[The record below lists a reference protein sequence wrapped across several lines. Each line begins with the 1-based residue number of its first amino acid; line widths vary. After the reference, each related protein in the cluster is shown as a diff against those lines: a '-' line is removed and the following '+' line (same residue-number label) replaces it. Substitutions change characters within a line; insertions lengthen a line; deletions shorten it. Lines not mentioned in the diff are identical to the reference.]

1 MTVSQFVNKVLF
13 KVDDSTVNKVNG
25 TINDIKAT
33 ATKVL
38 GAIGIGFS
46 LVNMNALVEE
56 FDAINDKINFAVSG
70 LGDAKEA
77 QKDILAAANAVKTS
91 YSDMADVVTN
101 LVKANSDMFPIEEAI
116 SFSTNLTKLMKS
128 AGRNDSEIA
137 SIMDGMNKSFPKG
150 AVDTETLNK
159 MLEEAPETANYLAE
173 RLGVAKTEL
182 LQLATDGKISLEGM
196 KAAFVESSDE
206 IDTAFSQLNFSVSD
220 ALLNIRNKWGF
231 WLKETDEMLG
241 LTNTIGKVM
250 VKGFDMAMSA
260 LNRVRNGVVWLTDK
274 LGGTEKVV
282 KLIGIAMG
290 ALGLVGAVSSLKK
303 ITDFLD
309 KVSDR
314 LGLINKR
321 NLALVAGVL
330 ILALLVED
338 FINFMQGNDSVIGIL
353 FEKAGVDCD
362 KLRKDIIQIWENV
375 KTVLS
380 AIWQGIQNVAIP
392 VFQGIW
398 EAIKSVFEAIGG
410 VIEKIA
416 PKFANFISELASG
429 KVDTEK
435 WVKVG
440 EVIAKIGVAI
450 AGTVIAVKTAI
461 VVVRTVVGVVKGV
474 TAAISFLTSPVGLV
488 IVAIAALIA
497 IGALLWKNWDKIK
510 TFAIS
515 IWTSIKDFISGIL
528 TGVKDFF
535 VGIWDSISGF
545 ISGVWTGISSTIS
558 GALSAIW
565 GVISSIFLTIW
576 GFISETLTNIWN
588 GITST
593 FTNILNSITETVG
606 NIKNSIVEGFQAA
619 IDWITSLPAQ
629 ALQWGADIIQGIVD
643 GITGAVGKVG
653 EAVAGVAGKIK
664 SFLGFSEPEDG
675 PLSDFHTY
683 MPDMIQLMVEGIQKG
698 KSFVSNAIKDLTGGM
713 SDEVQ
718 NIDPNDGD
726 PDPKK
731 PKGGGSPEPTPP
743 PPDTNG
749 SPKSPQPKP
758 DISDWNPKDSAPK
771 PGAGTPISFPKP
783 QQPTVPADAQALS
796 APEPQRLPPVDF
808 SDGVDLVKGIASTVT
823 DGLHSLAAASDGKQ
837 EPVAQKSS
845 TDISDGISLVKEV
858 AGVVTTG
865 VRSLAD
871 AANEAAGGSGAV
883 KDALTFAGNALSSL
897 TNAVAKRPQTNQDFT
912 GEGTDSL
919 DAIKEVAKAVTGC
932 VQTLVDTVKENAGGS
947 ESLKDAMRFIGNGM
961 NALIGAATPRPST
974 VSTVTGSNNVS
985 RSVVQNIEIN
995 NKYEGDRAGQQKSSQ
1010 AAKQAGKDITSELA
1024 RGLSYA
1030 R

>member
-1 MTVSQFVNKVLF
+1 MAVTISEFINKVGF
-13 KVDDSTVNKVNG
+13 KVNSGDVQKVND
-25 TINDIKAT
+25 TISDIKST

-46 LVNMNALVEE
+46 LANMNALVEE

-128 AGRNDSEIA
+128 AGRNDAEIA
-137 SIMDGMNKSFPKG
+137 SIMDGMNKSFQKG

-173 RLGVAKTEL
+173 KLGVAKTEL

-241 LTNTIGKVM
+241 LTNTIGKFM

-260 LNRVRNGVVWLTDK
+260 INRLRNGVLWLSDK
-274 LGGTEKVV
+274 LGGTD
-282 KLIGIAMG
+282 KLLKILAISAG
-290 ALGLVGAVSSLKK
+290 A
-303 ITDFLD
+303 IF
-309 KVSDR
+309 
-314 LGLINKR
+314 
-321 NLALVAGVL
+321 LALNGGKILGFLKNVGTAIGSIKLQTLAIVAVI
-330 ILALLVED
+330 ILVALLVED
-338 FINFMQGNDSVIGIL
+338 FINFMQGNDSVIGAL
-353 FEKAGVDCD
+353 LEKAGVDVEAVRQ
-362 KLRKDIIQIWENV
+362 KIIDAWTKIKAFLFAAWGAIKTTCSAVWNGIRGFFAKHGEEIKSALVSVWEGVSAVLAAVWRIISTTAIAIWDGLKNFWSKHGEQIKTSFVNIWNGIKNLLTTVWNIIKGVATVVFGALTAFWNTWGSTIMTYFQGVWNTIKAVFSAALDVLADLFAVFSALFAGDWSGLWEAV
-375 KTVLS
+375 KQLASDVWNGILNIIGTILTSIWNVLS
-380 AIWQGIQNVAIP
+380 
-392 VFQGIW
+392 
-398 EAIKSVFEAIGG
+398 
-410 VIEKIA
+410 
-416 PKFANFISELASG
+416 
-429 KVDTEK
+429 
-435 WVKVG
+435 
-440 EVIAKIGVAI
+440 
-450 AGTVIAVKTAI
+450 
-461 VVVRTVVGVVKGV
+461 
-474 TAAISFLTSPVGLV
+474 
-488 IVAIAALIA
+488 
-497 IGALLWKNWDKIK
+497 
-510 TFAIS
+510 S
-515 IWTSIKDFISGIL
+515 IWS
-528 TGVKDFF
+528 
-535 VGIWDSISGF
+535 
-545 ISGVWTGISSTIS
+545 
-558 GALSAIW
+558 
-565 GVISSIFLTIW
+565 TIW

-653 EAVAGVAGKIK
+653 EAVKGVADKIK

-683 MPDMIQLMVEGIQKG
+683 MPDMLQLMAEGIQKG
-698 KSFVSNAIKDLTGGM
+698 KSVVGNAIKDLTGGM

-718 NIDPNDGD
+718 DVDPNDGA
-726 PDPKK
+726 PEPKK
-731 PKGGGSPEPTPP
+731 PKGGGSPKPTPP
-743 PPDTNG
+743 PPDTG
-749 SPKSPQPKP
+749 GGAPAGPTPQPP
-758 DISDWNPKDSAPK
+758 QAPAAA
-771 PGAGTPISFPKP
+771 GAGSLDI
-783 QQPTVPADAQALS
+783 
-796 APEPQRLPPVDF
+796 
-808 SDGVDLVKGIASTVT
+808 VKGVV
-823 DGLHSLAAASDGKQ
+823 GAATK
-837 EPVAQKSS
+837 
-845 TDISDGISLVKEV
+845 GIQTLV
-858 AGVVTTG
+858 
-865 VRSLAD
+865 
-871 AANEAAGGSGAV
+871 GAV
-883 KDALTFAGNALSSL
+883 KE
-897 TNAVAKRPQTNQDFT
+897 K
-912 GEGTDSL
+912 
-919 DAIKEVAKAVTGC
+919 
-932 VQTLVDTVKENAGGS
+932 AGGS
-947 ESLKDAMRFIGNGM
+947 EGLKDAMRFIGNGM
-961 NALIGAATPRPST
+961 NALMGAATPRPST

-1030 R
+1030 RQVV

>member
-1 MTVSQFVNKVLF
+1 MTIAEFINKVGF
-13 KVDDSTVNKVNG
+13 KVNTGDVQKVND
-25 TINDIKAT
+25 TISDIKST
-33 ATKVL
+33 ATKLL

-46 LVNMNALVEE
+46 LANMNALVEE

-128 AGRNDSEIA
+128 AGRNDAEIA
-137 SIMDGMNKSFPKG
+137 SIMDGMNKSFQKG

-173 RLGVAKTEL
+173 KLGVAKTEL

-206 IDTAFSQLNFSVSD
+206 IDAAFSQLNFSVSD

-241 LTNTIGKVM
+241 LTNTIGKFM

-260 LNRVRNGVVWLTDK
+260 INRLRNGVLWLSDK
-274 LGGTEKVV
+274 LGGTD
-282 KLIGIAMG
+282 KLLKILAISAG
-290 ALGLVGAVSSLKK
+290 A
-303 ITDFLD
+303 IF
-309 KVSDR
+309 
-314 LGLINKR
+314 
-321 NLALVAGVL
+321 LALNGGKILGFLKNVGTAIGSIKLQTLAIVAVI
-330 ILALLVED
+330 ILVALLVED
-338 FINFMQGNDSVIGIL
+338 FINFMQGNDSVIGAL
-353 FEKAGVDCD
+353 LEKAGVDVEAVRQ
-362 KLRKDIIQIWENV
+362 KIIDAWTKIKAFLFAAWGAIKTTCSAVWNGIRDFFAKHGEEIKSALVSVWEGVSAVLAAVWRIISTTAIAIWDGLKNFWSKHGEQIKTSFVNIWNGIKNLLTTVWNIIKGVATAVFGALTAFWNTWGSTIMTYFQGVWNTIKAVFSAALDVLADLFAVFSALFAGDWSGLWEAV
-375 KTVLS
+375 KQLASDVWNGILNIIGTILTSIWNVLS
-380 AIWQGIQNVAIP
+380 
-392 VFQGIW
+392 
-398 EAIKSVFEAIGG
+398 
-410 VIEKIA
+410 
-416 PKFANFISELASG
+416 
-429 KVDTEK
+429 
-435 WVKVG
+435 
-440 EVIAKIGVAI
+440 
-450 AGTVIAVKTAI
+450 
-461 VVVRTVVGVVKGV
+461 
-474 TAAISFLTSPVGLV
+474 
-488 IVAIAALIA
+488 
-497 IGALLWKNWDKIK
+497 
-510 TFAIS
+510 S
-515 IWTSIKDFISGIL
+515 IWS
-528 TGVKDFF
+528 
-535 VGIWDSISGF
+535 
-545 ISGVWTGISSTIS
+545 
-558 GALSAIW
+558 
-565 GVISSIFLTIW
+565 TIW

-653 EAVAGVAGKIK
+653 EAVKGVADKIK

-683 MPDMIQLMVEGIQKG
+683 MPDMLQLMAEGIQKG
-698 KSFVSNAIKDLTGGM
+698 KSVVSNAIKDLTGGM

-718 NIDPNDGD
+718 DVDPNDGA
-726 PDPKK
+726 PEPKK
-731 PKGGGSPEPTPP
+731 PKGGGSPKPTPP
-743 PPDTNG
+743 P
-749 SPKSPQPKP
+749 
-758 DISDWNPKDSAPK
+758 AAV
-771 PGAGTPISFPKP
+771 GAGGLDI
-783 QQPTVPADAQALS
+783 
-796 APEPQRLPPVDF
+796 
-808 SDGVDLVKGIASTVT
+808 VKGVV
-823 DGLHSLAAASDGKQ
+823 GAATK
-837 EPVAQKSS
+837 
-845 TDISDGISLVKEV
+845 GI
-858 AGVVTTG
+858 
-865 VRSLAD
+865 
-871 AANEAAGGSGAV
+871 
-883 KDALTFAGNALSSL
+883 
-897 TNAVAKRPQTNQDFT
+897 
-912 GEGTDSL
+912 
-919 DAIKEVAKAVTGC
+919 
-932 VQTLVDTVKENAGGS
+932 QTLVGTVKEKAGGS
-947 ESLKDAMRFIGNGM
+947 EGLKDAMRFIGNGM
-961 NALIGAATPRPST
+961 NALMGAATPRPST

>member
-1 MTVSQFVNKVLF
+1 MTIAEFINKVGF
-13 KVDDSTVNKVNG
+13 KVNTGDVQKVND
-25 TINDIKAT
+25 TISDIKST
-33 ATKVL
+33 ATKLL

-46 LVNMNALVEE
+46 LANMNALVEE

-128 AGRNDSEIA
+128 AGRNDAEIA
-137 SIMDGMNKSFPKG
+137 SIMDGMNKSFQKG

-173 RLGVAKTEL
+173 KLGVAKTEL

-206 IDTAFSQLNFSVSD
+206 IDAAFGQLNFSVSD

-241 LTNTIGKVM
+241 LTNTIGKFM

-260 LNRVRNGVVWLTDK
+260 INRLRNGVLWLSDK
-274 LGGTEKVV
+274 LGGTD
-282 KLIGIAMG
+282 KL
-290 ALGLVGAVSSLKK
+290 LK
-303 ITDFLD
+303 I
-309 KVSDR
+309 
-314 LGLINKR
+314 
-321 NLALVAGVL
+321 LALSAGAIFLALNGGKILGFLKNVGTAIGNIKLQTLAIVAVI
-330 ILALLVED
+330 ILVALLVED
-338 FINFMQGNDSVIGIL
+338 FINFMQGNDSVIGAL
-353 FEKAGVDCD
+353 LEKAGVDVEAVRQ
-362 KLRKDIIQIWENV
+362 KIIDAWTKIKAFLFAAWGAIKTTCSAVWNGIRDFFAKHGEEIKSALVSVWEGVSAVLAAVWRIISTTAIAIWDGLKNFWSKHGEQIKTSFVNIWNGIKNLLTTVWNIIKGVATAVFGALTAFWNTWGSTIMTYFQGVWNTIKAVFSAALDVLADLFAVFSALFAGDWSGLWEAV
-375 KTVLS
+375 KQLASDVWNGILNIIGTILTSIWNVLS
-380 AIWQGIQNVAIP
+380 
-392 VFQGIW
+392 
-398 EAIKSVFEAIGG
+398 
-410 VIEKIA
+410 
-416 PKFANFISELASG
+416 
-429 KVDTEK
+429 
-435 WVKVG
+435 
-440 EVIAKIGVAI
+440 
-450 AGTVIAVKTAI
+450 
-461 VVVRTVVGVVKGV
+461 
-474 TAAISFLTSPVGLV
+474 
-488 IVAIAALIA
+488 
-497 IGALLWKNWDKIK
+497 
-510 TFAIS
+510 S
-515 IWTSIKDFISGIL
+515 IWS
-528 TGVKDFF
+528 
-535 VGIWDSISGF
+535 
-545 ISGVWTGISSTIS
+545 
-558 GALSAIW
+558 
-565 GVISSIFLTIW
+565 TIW

-653 EAVAGVAGKIK
+653 EAVKGVADKIK

-683 MPDMIQLMVEGIQKG
+683 MPDMLQLMAEGIQKG
-698 KSFVSNAIKDLTGGM
+698 KSVVSNAIKDLTGGM

-718 NIDPNDGD
+718 DVDPNDGA
-726 PDPKK
+726 PEPKK
-731 PKGGGSPEPTPP
+731 PKGGGSPKPTPP
-743 PPDTNG
+743 P
-749 SPKSPQPKP
+749 
-758 DISDWNPKDSAPK
+758 AAV
-771 PGAGTPISFPKP
+771 GAGGLDI
-783 QQPTVPADAQALS
+783 
-796 APEPQRLPPVDF
+796 
-808 SDGVDLVKGIASTVT
+808 VKGVV
-823 DGLHSLAAASDGKQ
+823 GAATK
-837 EPVAQKSS
+837 
-845 TDISDGISLVKEV
+845 GI
-858 AGVVTTG
+858 
-865 VRSLAD
+865 
-871 AANEAAGGSGAV
+871 
-883 KDALTFAGNALSSL
+883 
-897 TNAVAKRPQTNQDFT
+897 
-912 GEGTDSL
+912 
-919 DAIKEVAKAVTGC
+919 
-932 VQTLVDTVKENAGGS
+932 QTLVGTVKEKAGGS
-947 ESLKDAMRFIGNGM
+947 EGLKDAMRFIGNGM
-961 NALIGAATPRPST
+961 NALMGAATPRPST